1 MELPRWLSGKES
13 ACQAGDTDSIPGS
26 GISPGEANDSPF
38 QYSCWRIP
46 VGQRSLAG
54 YSPWGC
60 KELDTTERLNSS
72 TDIVAGELR
81 HRTIQLLVESHT
93 ARKQRC
99 WGPNP
104 GSLL

>member
-26 GISPGEANDSPF
+26 GISPGEANDNPF

-60 KELDTTERLNSS
+60 KQLDMTE
-72 TDIVAGELR
+72 
-81 HRTIQLLVESHT
+81 
-93 ARKQRC
+93 
-99 WGPNP
+99 
-104 GSLL
+104 